1 MSRFGR
7 YPLNIPSLTEAFANF
22 QQNVSGSNQRRD
34 RQDYDDRRFRDRDR
48 DTRRDDEY
56 GRRDSGGARG
66 RSSRERFS
74 PEVSFTL
81 LLEKEFGKGVLIHRY
96 LLQETPIIFCTRV
109 RIIHTK
115 TDQGSKHFS
124 NPH

>member
-1 MSRFGR
+1 MQAYIFDIPDNFASAQPRGECQLCHFAVLLAYNMSRFGR

-74 PEVSFTL
+74 PEVSFT
-81 LLEKEFGKGVLIHRY
+81 
-96 LLQETPIIFCTRV
+96 
-109 RIIHTK
+109 
-115 TDQGSKHFS
+115 
-124 NPH
+124 